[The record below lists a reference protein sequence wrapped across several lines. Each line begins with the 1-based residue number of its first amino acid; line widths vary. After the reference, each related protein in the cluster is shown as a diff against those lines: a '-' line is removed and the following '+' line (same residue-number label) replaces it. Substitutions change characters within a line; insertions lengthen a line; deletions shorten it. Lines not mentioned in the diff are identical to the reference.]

1 MASPIK
7 SARNLARKRGVFV
20 VCGAIAVV
28 FLALVIAAMAFAGPP
43 IPPVPQGNVQF
54 RWMGDRAVYMR
65 IASSAFSLWGVSA
78 YLRCL
83 DRKNRIYLAGIAI
96 FLVFWMLDAIIKWKT
111 HSLWL
116 GIFCWYFYYV
126 PMTVIPLLTLLI
138 DGRAA
143 GLDRSPAA
151 RNIKNGLIALACAL
165 IVLVFSNNLHQ
176 LVFSFDSP
184 NPGVVGEYEYRGG
197 YWLFMIWNV
206 LCYAGFFVC
215 LARASR
221 KHLRTF
227 IAIIVGVFLV
237 GVLYML
243 GYVFRLPFAMRLNFS
258 LVYALLVVTA
268 LELSLDLG
276 LIPSMVRFDKSF
288 AKIPL
293 DLRIVDLDGKTYLAT
308 TKAESVRRDTVR
320 HLLEE
325 LAKNKGDGAV
335 SIRTG
340 EHEVTRVWPISGGAA
355 ILAQDV
361 SGLDHVHAELEQVH
375 AELLRDSEV
384 LGAQVQVA
392 KALAGVEAERKLV
405 DEVEAALATSLSR
418 AARILDT
425 LPEGPGH
432 DEKRRREV
440 ERARMLVAYSKRK
453 GSLVLSTSEDPEL
466 NRDRIVL
473 IANELA
479 SDLRVVGI
487 DCAAVVDLPHALA
500 TSEMSTLYDCIYD
513 FAFVALD
520 TKKPSLLYHLGT
532 RPDGT
537 AELRAVLE
545 SDDDDDLL
553 ARPQAVE
560 LERALEA
567 RDVIFVL
574 SGDAGE
580 LRLVARVR
588 LGDDA

>member
-7 SARNLARKRGVFV
+7 SVRNLARKRRVFV
-20 VCGAIAVV
+20 VCGAIAVA

-43 IPPVPQGNVQF
+43 IPPVPWDNVQF
-54 RWMGDRAVYMR
+54 RWMGDRAVHMR

-138 DGRAA
+138 GGRAA
-143 GLDRSPAA
+143 GLDRSLAA
-151 RNIKNGLIALACAL
+151 RDIKNGLIALVCAL

-258 LVYALLVVTA
+258 LVYASLVVTA

-276 LIPSMVRFDKSF
+276 LIPSMVRFDKF
-288 AKIPL
+288 LCENP
-293 DLRIVDLDGKTYLAT
+293 
-308 TKAESVRRDTVR
+308 
-320 HLLEE
+320 
-325 LAKNKGDGAV
+325 
-335 SIRTG
+335 
-340 EHEVTRVWPISGGAA
+340 P
-355 ILAQDV
+355 
-361 SGLDHVHAELEQVH
+361 
-375 AELLRDSEV
+375 
-384 LGAQVQVA
+384 
-392 KALAGVEAERKLV
+392 
-405 DEVEAALATSLSR
+405 
-418 AARILDT
+418 
-425 LPEGPGH
+425 
-432 DEKRRREV
+432 
-440 ERARMLVAYSKRK
+440 
-453 GSLVLSTSEDPEL
+453 
-466 NRDRIVL
+466 
-473 IANELA
+473 
-479 SDLRVVGI
+479 
-487 DCAAVVDLPHALA
+487 
-500 TSEMSTLYDCIYD
+500 
-513 FAFVALD
+513 
-520 TKKPSLLYHLGT
+520 
-532 RPDGT
+532 
-537 AELRAVLE
+537 
-545 SDDDDDLL
+545 
-553 ARPQAVE
+553 
-560 LERALEA
+560 
-567 RDVIFVL
+567 
-574 SGDAGE
+574 
-580 LRLVARVR
+580 
-588 LGDDA
+588 

>member
-1 MASPIK
+1 
-7 SARNLARKRGVFV
+7 
-20 VCGAIAVV
+20 
-28 FLALVIAAMAFAGPP
+28 
-43 IPPVPQGNVQF
+43 
-54 RWMGDRAVYMR
+54 MGDRAVYMR

-83 DRKNRIYLAGIAI
+83 DRKNRIYLAGIAV

-138 DGRAA
+138 GGRAA
-143 GLDRSPAA
+143 GLDRSPAT
-151 RNIKNGLIALACAL
+151 RNIKNSLIALACAL
-165 IVLVFSNNLHQ
+165 IVLVFSNNLHR

-405 DEVEAALATSLSR
+405 DEIEAALATSLSR

-479 SDLRVVGI
+479 SDLRAVGI

-560 LERALEA
+560 LERTLEA

-580 LRLVARVR
+580 LRLVVRVR